1 VDGSDRWQ
9 RSETVLWRLVLDD
22 AVLLGPTSP
31 DPFAL
36 AGGAGLWALL
46 AEPRRVDE
54 LVAALS
60 KGNDPTTEKELA
72 SLLKDLADFGAVER
86 LPA

>member
-1 VDGSDRWQ
+1 MDGSDRWR

-36 AGGAGLWALL
+36 AGGAVLWALL

-60 KGNDPTTEKELA
+60 EGNDPAPEKDLAALLQELA
-72 SLLKDLADFGAVER
+72 STGTVER

>member
-1 VDGSDRWQ
+1 MDGSDRWR

-22 AVLLGPTSP
+22 AVLLGPASSE
-31 DPFAL
+31 PFAL

-46 AEPRRVDE
+46 AEPRRLDE
-54 LVAALS
+54 LVAAVS
-60 KGNDPTTEKELA
+60 ESNDPTTKKDLA
-72 SLLKDLADFGAVER
+72 SLLEDLASLGVVER